1 MKKFAVVCWFLC
13 LSLCCT
19 ACRSISFVPGGGTE
33 TPFPADSQAAA
44 QTPAASCEEA
54 SGVPHPE
61 TGSETEPEPICVPA
75 SLSRAEWMRIPYR
88 DGGTLSRLGGEP
100 LASGPAYLPVF
111 CLPVRSEKHLSR
123 LMSEMEVYAEE
134 TGYRFDAQPW
144 RTAASL
150 LKKNQKVFLLEI
162 TAPSGSIRYR
172 LKEVTALPERDG
184 LDVTFQRLVPAV
196 GTDDMASWL
205 VFLCVDKAY
214 SSTDRINVTFEEA
227 AFGGS
232 SCSAEG

>member
-1 MKKFAVVCWFLC
+1 MKKFAVVCLFLC

-19 ACRSISFVPGGGTE
+19 ACRGASFVPGGRTK
-33 TPFPADSQAAA
+33 TPFPTDSQAAA

-61 TGSETEPEPICVPA
+61 TGSETEPEPLCVPA
-75 SLSRAEWMRIPYR
+75 SLSSAEWMRIPYR

-100 LASGPAYLPVF
+100 LASELAYLPVF

-123 LMSEMEVYAEE
+123 LVSEMEVYAEE

-150 LKKNQKVFLLEI
+150 LKKNQRGFLLEI
-162 TAPSGSIRYR
+162 PAPSGSIRYR

-196 GTDDMASWL
+196 STEDMASWL
-205 VFLCVDKAY
+205 VFLFVDKAY
-214 SSTDRINVTFEEA
+214 LSTDRINVTFEEA
-227 AFGGS
+227 AFEGPF
-232 SCSAEG
+232 CPAEG